1 MTGLTDKKK
10 KNDDTSLL
18 EKYAYLDSFEGLP
31 SSPAPTQKGF
41 AGLVRHARELAPGLA
56 ICFVIGFAAMFLS
69 DNYGAPV
76 MLFALLLG
84 LGFHFLSEEGPT
96 VAGIQ
101 FASRDILRL
110 GVALL
115 GARITLGDIT
125 GLGWQTVALVFGAVG
140 ATILF
145 GAVFARVLG
154 LSREN
159 GLLSGGAVAIC
170 GASAALALSSVMP
183 RHPNLERDTMITV
196 IGVTTLSTIAMV
208 AYPALI
214 SSLGFDPHTAGI
226 FLGATIHDVAQV
238 VGAGYTISLEAGDT
252 STIVKLLRVAM
263 LVPVVVAFGYL
274 LKAPRDPNAPRQPIL
289 PWFLI
294 GFLVLVLITS
304 TGMVPQPVTDTLNS
318 ASRLCLIT
326 AIAALGIKTS
336 FQKLAVV
343 GWRPVALM
351 IAQTAFIALLVLA
364 VLMSGLV

>member
-1 MTGLTDKKK
+1 MNNNNKKD
-10 KNDDTSLL
+10 DDTSLL

-31 SSPAPTQKGF
+31 SSPAPVESGF
-41 AGLVRHARELAPGLA
+41 TGLLKHARSLAPGVA
-56 ICFVIGFAAMFLS
+56 ICLVIGFAAMFLS

-115 GARITLGDIT
+115 GARITIGDIT
-125 GLGWQTVALVFGAVG
+125 DLGWQSVVLVFAAVG
-140 ATILF
+140 STIIF
-145 GAVFARVLG
+145 GAFFARVLG

-208 AYPALI
+208 AYPAFI
-214 SSLGFDPHTAGI
+214 SGFGFDPHTAGI

-238 VGAGYTISLEAGDT
+238 VGAGYSISIEAGDT

-274 LKAPRDPNAPRQPIL
+274 LKAPRAPDTPRQPIL

-294 GFLVLVLITS
+294 GFLLLVLITS
-304 TGMVPQPVTDTLNS
+304 TGFVPQMVTDALS
-318 ASRLCLIT
+318 ATSRLCLIT

-351 IAQTAFIALLVLA
+351 VAETIFIAAIVLA
-364 VLMSGLV
+364 AIMVGLV

>member
-1 MTGLTDKKK
+1 MAEKK
-10 KNDDTSLL
+10 DDDALL

-31 SSPAPTQKGF
+31 SSPAPAESGVD
-41 AGLVRHARELAPGLA
+41 GLFKHARTLAPGVA
-56 ICFVIGFAAMFLS
+56 ICLVIGFAAMFLS

-115 GARITLGDIT
+115 GARITIGDVT
-125 GLGWQTVALVFGAVG
+125 GLGLQTVVVVFVAVG
-140 ATILF
+140 GTIVF

-183 RHPNLERDTMITV
+183 RHENLERDTMITV
-196 IGVTTLSTIAMV
+196 IGVTTLSTIAMI
-208 AYPALI
+208 AYPAFITGLH
-214 SSLGFDPHTAGI
+214 FDEHTSGI

-263 LVPVVVAFGYL
+263 LVPVVLAFGYL
-274 LKAPRDPNAPRQPIL
+274 LKAPKDPGAPRQPIL

-294 GFLVLVLITS
+294 GFVLLVLITS
-304 TGMVPQPVTDTLNS
+304 TGWVPQAVSDLLSTT
-318 ASRLCLIT
+318 SRLCLIT

-351 IAQTAFIALLVLA
+351 VAETMFLALLVLA
-364 VLMSGLV
+364 ALMAGIV

>member
-1 MTGLTDKKK
+1 MANDKKK
-10 KNDDTSLL
+10 SEDTSLL

-31 SSPAPTQKGF
+31 SSPVPAESGV
-41 AGLVRHARELAPGLA
+41 AGLLKHAQQLAPGVA
-56 ICFVIGFAAMFLS
+56 ICLVIGFAAMFLS

-125 GLGWQTVALVFGAVG
+125 ALGWQSVALVVVAVG
-140 ATILF
+140 ATIVF
-145 GAVFARVLG
+145 GALFARVLG

-208 AYPALI
+208 AYPAMI
-214 SSLGFDPHTAGI
+214 SGLGFDPHTAGI

-238 VGAGYTISLEAGDT
+238 VGAGYTISMEAGDT

-274 LKAPRDPNAPRQPIL
+274 LKAPRNPDAPRQPIL

-294 GFLVLVLITS
+294 GFLLLVGITS
-304 TGMVPQPVTDTLNS
+304 TGQVPQIVTDTLS
-318 ASRLCLIT
+318 TVSRLCLIT

-343 GWRPVALM
+343 GWKPVALM
-351 IAQTAFIALLVLA
+351 VAETVFIAALVLA
-364 VLMSGLV
+364 ALMSGLI

>member
-1 MTGLTDKKK
+1 MANDKKK
-10 KNDDTSLL
+10 SEDTSLL

-31 SSPAPTQKGF
+31 SSPVPAESGVT
-41 AGLVRHARELAPGLA
+41 GLLKHARQLAPGVA
-56 ICFVIGFAAMFLS
+56 ICLVIGFAAMFLS

-125 GLGWQTVALVFGAVG
+125 ALGWQSVALVIVAVG
-140 ATILF
+140 ATIVF
-145 GAVFARVLG
+145 GALFARVLG

-208 AYPALI
+208 AYPAMI
-214 SSLGFDPHTAGI
+214 SGLGFDPHTAGI

-238 VGAGYTISLEAGDT
+238 VGAGYTISMEAGDT

-274 LKAPRDPNAPRQPIL
+274 LKAPRNPDAPRQPIL

-294 GFLVLVLITS
+294 GFLLLVGITS
-304 TGMVPQPVTDTLNS
+304 TGQVPQIVTDTLS
-318 ASRLCLIT
+318 AVSRLCLIT

-343 GWRPVALM
+343 GWKPVALM
-351 IAQTAFIALLVLA
+351 IAETVFIAALVLA
-364 VLMSGLV
+364 ALMSGLV